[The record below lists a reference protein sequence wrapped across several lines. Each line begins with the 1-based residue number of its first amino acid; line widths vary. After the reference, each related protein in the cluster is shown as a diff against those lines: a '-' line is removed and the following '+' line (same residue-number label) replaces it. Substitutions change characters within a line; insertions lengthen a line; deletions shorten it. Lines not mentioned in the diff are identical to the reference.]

1 MPTYLI
7 IVIIAVVFALMG
19 VQTILTKRKSPFWG
33 LIIPVLIV
41 ATGIYFYFFRNIEV
55 NYKNVAVFAVPL
67 VWCLIEN
74 AEHKKLKKK
83 FKK

>member
-19 VQTILTKRKSPFWG
+19 VQTILTKRKSLFWG

-41 ATGIYFYFFRNIEV
+41 ATGIYFV
-55 NYKNVAVFAVPL
+55 NAQ
-67 VWCLIEN
+67 
-74 AEHKKLKKK
+74 
-83 FKK
+83 